1 MTSSLKLIG
10 LTKTRNY
17 YTKSETWYVYYLILC
32 HPHLQ
37 ARKELGLAPLYE
49 IKEEV
54 DIKEEPTSEGA
65 LESTIGTSRAGSSG
79 RTNDDRV
86 IKEESE
92 DPEMTECNTPVEEGL
107 TKTVPLELQRS
118 YEMAAEYEMGVDQHE
133 EAERTYEM
141 AADDGMRVDQIEEAE
156 RTYEIAAEYE
166 MGVDQIEEAGR
177 TNEDEEA
184 LDENNE
190 TQSTSGETQ
199 SVADSDETSST
210 EDTSKSDSTSSS
222 TSSKSSSP
230 SQDTT
235 NIVGSRK
242 RFHQST
248 STTSLKKKRRG
259 HPPKIK

>member
-141 AADDGMRVDQIEEAE
+141 AAVDGMRVDQIEEAE
-156 RTYEIAAEYE
+156 RTY
-166 MGVDQIEEAGR
+166 
-177 TNEDEEA
+177 EDEEA